1 MTNGYNTPIGV
12 PIGLPSILS
21 LGLPPLINPY
31 PTLNL
36 DFIENP
42 QFDSRIT
49 FTRASTATY
58 FNSAGVLTTAN
69 NNVARFDY
77 SPSTLAPRGLLIEE
91 QRTNSIRNNTMQGA
105 VVGTIGSG
113 GAPPSNWAFT
123 ISTTTGL
130 TREVLAVGTE
140 NGVNYVEFRLSG
152 TASGA
157 GSVDFV
163 FETANG
169 IVAATGQTWAG
180 STFWKLQNGSFTG
193 LSNPILYF
201 YELTSVGGFITSKSI
216 NLTFPT
222 SAALNTQRQS
232 GSATLNGGATVAFVR
247 PLIKLDIA
255 NGAVIDVT
263 IRIGLPQLEQGAFA
277 TSVIPTTTT
286 ALTRNA
292 DVASMTGTNFS
303 SWYNA
308 SEGTFVAE
316 TTVAAPRTTDFNV
329 LRVDDGTSSNR
340 AQVGSGSS
348 ATLFNGFL
356 VTSGA
361 LQGNNTVSVSPLG
374 TKKVAFA
381 FTANNSVT
389 VAAGTAGST
398 DTTVTVPSGI
408 NRLLFGRDDAASYLN
423 GTISRIA
430 YYPTRLPNSTL
441 QALTA

>member
-77 SPSTLAPRGLLIEE
+77 NPSTLAPRGLLIEE
-91 QRTNSIRNNTMQGA
+91 QRTNSLLQSEAFNEAVWGKSTATVSANAAISPDGAMTADKFIANNGTSGYLDQSATYVAGTTYTWSFFAKAAERDYVSFLVYGTNFGGSNLGRTYTLTGA
-105 VVGTIGSG
+105 GTVS
-113 GAPPSNWAFT
+113 A
-123 ISTTTGL
+123 
-130 TREVLAVGTE
+130 LA
-140 NGVNYVEFRLSG
+140 G
-152 TASGA
+152 TAA
-157 GSVDFV
+157 P
-163 FETANG
+163 T
-169 IVAATGQTWAG
+169 AATITAIGNGWFRC
-180 STFWKLQNGSFTG
+180 TFTAVCATGHAAASFQIRDSVNGDG
-193 LSNPILYF
+193 
-201 YELTSVGGFITSKSI
+201 TSGRF
-216 NLTFPT
+216 LW
-222 SAALNTQRQS
+222 
-232 GSATLNGGATVAFVR
+232 GA
-247 PLIKLDIA
+247 
-255 NGAVIDVT
+255 
-263 IRIGLPQLEQGAFA
+263 QLEAGAFA
-277 TSVIPTTTT
+277 TSYIPTTTT